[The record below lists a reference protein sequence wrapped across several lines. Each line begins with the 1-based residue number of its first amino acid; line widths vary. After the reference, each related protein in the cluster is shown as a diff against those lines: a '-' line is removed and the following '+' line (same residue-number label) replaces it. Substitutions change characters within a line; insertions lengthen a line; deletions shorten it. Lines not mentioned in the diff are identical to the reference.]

1 VSVPLRIRLAD
12 PERDAAGIAA
22 IYAPAV
28 ERSSATFEEVTPS
41 PGDMADRIVRT
52 LERSPWLVAEED
64 DPADVVGYACAALHR
79 ERAGYR
85 WSVDISVYVR
95 ADHRGRGTGRAL
107 YEVLLPM
114 LQRQRFVNVFAGI
127 ALPNA
132 ASVAIHEAIGMR
144 RIAVYEGVGFKFDAW
159 HDVAWYG
166 LRMAEPGLPLAEP
179 VSLPELLSTAV

>member
-1 VSVPLRIRLAD
+1 
-12 PERDAAGIAA
+12 
-22 IYAPAV
+22 
-28 ERSSATFEEVTPS
+28 
-41 PGDMADRIVRT
+41 
-52 LERSPWLVAEED
+52 
-64 DPADVVGYACAALHR
+64 
-79 ERAGYR
+79 
-85 WSVDISVYVR
+85 
-95 ADHRGRGTGRAL
+95 
-107 YEVLLPM
+107 M

>member
-1 VSVPLRIRLAD
+1 MSVPLRIRLAD

-22 IYAPAV
+22 TYAPAV
-28 ERSSATFEEVTPS
+28 ERSSATFEEVAPS

-64 DPADVVGYACAALHR
+64 EPADVVGYACAALHR

-85 WSVDISVYVR
+85 WSVDISVYAR

-114 LQRQRFVNVFAGI
+114 IQRQRFVNVFDGI

-132 ASVAIHEAIGMR
+132 ASVAIGMR

-166 LRMAEPGLPLAEP
+166 LRMAEPGLPLAGP